1 MTWTDK
7 TSDLKTYKIQSNSE
21 EGLKEDLINLF
32 AELNGDEFTEE
43 PQILIYIDA
52 TNDNLF
58 ISTFDN
64 KINEVYDDK
73 GVFVELTEFWEENQN
88 AYDFDEVA
96 INALK
101 AAFVKSDKT
110 IFNSKYEVYYQTED
124 ESKAKRL

>member
-7 TSDLKTYKIQSNSE
+7 TSNLKTYKIQSNSE

-52 TNDNLF
+52 TNGNLF

-64 KINEVYDDK
+64 KTNEVYEDK

-101 AAFVKSDKT
+101 TAFVKSDKT